1 MSKASDLARFGVVQ
15 SGNIIERL
23 SSPCDGSSVTVGSG
37 TYTFQNV
44 TAEQTLTTSFA
55 DVTGSS
61 MAYTPPSIAT
71 RVEYEFNYSTA
82 YVDAIPVT
90 IMQFLIDSDVVTD
103 GYLFSQA
110 SQWYSDRVTF
120 RWVIHIGGSA
130 DTASGRLASWTSA
143 KTLKLQAN
151 DYSSSNDNKL
161 HRISYLNVDSAPLTI
176 PTLSITAIR

>member
-1 MSKASDLARFGVVQ
+1 MSKASDLARFGAVQ

-44 TAEQTLTTSFA
+44 T
-55 DVTGSS
+55 
-61 MAYTPPSIAT
+61 
-71 RVEYEFNYSTA
+71 
-82 YVDAIPVT
+82 
-90 IMQFLIDSDVVTD
+90 DVVTD
-103 GYLFSQA
+103 GYLFTQA

-161 HRISYLNVDSAPLTI
+161 HRISYLNDDSAPLTI